1 MIPTAQIGKILLKK
15 MTNKYLVYTSNLPFM
30 PKNMGDVIE
39 FAKDTPKFYL
49 AAVENKPTLANV
61 KAGDQIITKKGNS
74 LYVIKAITSCLD
86 ELTQE
91 DSEYLMNLKGEY
103 GMRNMNITSVDQIIK
118 LETWCKSA
126 KPIVNNCKTENKKSM
141 NSIKDLGTRLKEML
155 MPSPA
160 EGVKISANGEI
171 AVKTASGYVSI
182 NPDNELISYP
192 DELVLDLPV
201 YTISKPKEQLREGDI
216 IATQKS
222 YAKVVKIEGNKISAI
237 GYTGTGKVVHTIKDF
252 LFNQTMVRVVVSLAG
267 TLADG
272 QMNPMMLMMMA
283 DKGGDNLLPLMM
295 MSQQGGN
302 MGMNPM
308 MMALMMD
315 KDGGSS
321 SIKDMLMLSMMGGG
335 NFNLF
340 GAPQVATA
348 PAKKKA
354 QPAKAK
360 KAASKPAKKANKKAK
375 EEEVK

>member
-1 MIPTAQIGKILLKK
+1 MIPTDRIGKILNDK
-15 MTNKYLVYTSNLPFM
+15 MNKYLIYTSNLPFM
-30 PKNMGDVIE
+30 PKNMGDVIDY
-39 FAKDTPKFYL
+39 AKDTPKFYL

-74 LYVIKAITSCLD
+74 LYVIKALTNCLD
-86 ELTQE
+86 ELTPE
-91 DSEYLMNLKGEY
+91 ESEYLMNLKGEY
-103 GMRNMNITSVDQIIK
+103 GMRNMNISSVDQIIK

-126 KPIVNNCKTENKKSM
+126 KPLVNCKTEEKNM
-141 NSIKDLGTRLKEML
+141 NSIKNLGTRLKEML

-171 AVKTASGYVSI
+171 AVKTTSGYVSI
-182 NPDNELISYP
+182 NQDNELISYP

-216 IATQKS
+216 IATSKS

-283 DKGGDNLLPLMM
+283 DKGGDSLLPLMM

-321 SIKDMLMLSMMGGG
+321 STVKDMLMLSMMGGG

-340 GAPQVATA
+340 GAAPQVAPA

-354 QPAKAK
+354 QPAKSK